1 MTQRKSRRQLTP
13 EAFGKFLEWLS
24 GDNETAVDAYQSLR
38 RRLIRYFGQ
47 KACADPEQLF
57 DETVDIMM
65 EKIEQGGEE
74 IVNPIAYCFGIAR
87 NVWLQDVR
95 KRRSVSMDGDFASPE
110 PQEPSPSEQELECLE
125 RCVRQLPPSDR
136 VVITR
141 YHRSQGSEKI
151 ETRKVL
157 AAGLGGMNALRI
169 KVCRIRK
176 ELRSC
181 VVDCVNRSARGKFR

>member
-13 EAFGKFLEWLS
+13 EAFGRFLEWLS
-24 GDNETAVDAYQSLR
+24 GDNLTAVEAYQSLR

-47 KACADPEQLF
+47 KACADPEDLF

-65 EKIEQGGEE
+65 EKIEQGGER

-110 PQEPSPSEQELECLE
+110 PQEPSTSEQELACLAH
-125 RCVRQLPPSDR
+125 CVKQLPQSDR

-176 ELRSC
+176 ELRTC

>member
-24 GDNETAVDAYQSLR
+24 GDNLTAVDAYQSLR

-47 KACADPEQLF
+47 KACTDPEELF

-65 EKIEQGGEE
+65 EKIEQGGEV

-95 KRRSVSMDGDFASPE
+95 KRRSVSIDRDFASPE
-110 PQEPSPSEQELECLE
+110 PQESSPSEQELECLA
-125 RCVRQLPPSDR
+125 RCVKQLPPSDR
-136 VVITR
+136 VIITR
-141 YHRSQGSEKI
+141 YHWSQGSEKI

-176 ELRSC
+176 GLRSC